1 MQIEAIKLENNYN
14 SLYICRTIKLKQK
27 IKKMKRIVLIR
38 HGESVW
44 NKENRFTGW
53 TNVDLSEK
61 GVEEAKKAGEILK
74 KEGFK
79 FTKAYT
85 SYLKRAIKT
94 LNQIL
99 DVMDLDWIPV
109 EKSWRLNEKHYG
121 MLQGLNKSETA
132 EKYGD
137 EQVLIWRRSY
147 DVPPTPMDKDDERA
161 PFSDVRYNKVVP
173 SFIPLT
179 EALCD
184 TVARATPYWEMEIL
198 PSLMENDDVLVAAHG
213 NSLRGIIKVLK
224 NISDEDIIALNLPT
238 AVPYVFEF
246 DDNLNLVKDYFL
258 GDPEEIK
265 KLMEAVANQGKKK

>member
-1 MQIEAIKLENNYN
+1 M
-14 SLYICRTIKLKQK
+14 
-27 IKKMKRIVLIR
+27 KKIVLLR
-38 HGESVW
+38 HGESQW

-61 GVEEAKKAGEILK
+61 GIEEAKKAGEVLK
-74 KEGFK
+74 KEGFR
-79 FTKAYT
+79 FGKAYT

-94 LNQIL
+94 MNQIL

-121 MLQGLNKSETA
+121 MLQGLNKAETA

-147 DVPPTPMDKDDERA
+147 DVPPTALERNDERSPFADPRYANVA
-161 PFSDVRYNKVVP
+161 PCYL
-173 SFIPLT
+173 PLT
-179 EALCD
+179 EALNDC
-184 TVARATPYWEMEIL
+184 VERALPYWQTTIL
-198 PSLMENDDVLVAAHG
+198 PTLMEHDDVLVAAHG

-224 NISDEDIIALNLPT
+224 GMSNEEIIALNLPT

-246 DDNLNLVKDYFL
+246 DNDLNYVKDYFL